1 MFVLRNVKRFREH
14 PWTLE
19 GSVPKKNWMPA
30 KELST
35 EKRLGKPAEPLSH
48 GNDAWI
54 NATRMEESLFLSD
67 GWLSTSTGSSIS
79 MKALQQEEAL

>member
-1 MFVLRNVKRFREH
+1 MKKRYAISRA
-14 PWTLE
+14 
-19 GSVPKKNWMPA
+19 SVDNGVECAKSGKPA

-54 NATRMEESLFLSD
+54 NATRMEESLFFSD

-79 MKALQQEEAL
+79 MKALQQEEAI